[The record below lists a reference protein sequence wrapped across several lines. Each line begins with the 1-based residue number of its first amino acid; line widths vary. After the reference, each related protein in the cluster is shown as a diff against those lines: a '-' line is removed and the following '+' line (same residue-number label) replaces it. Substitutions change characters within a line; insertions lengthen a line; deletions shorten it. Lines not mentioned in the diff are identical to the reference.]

1 MPSYDEILAF
11 IKHSKTVIK
20 NMRSKAKELNHQADE
35 LAQSN
40 AKLIRQ
46 MKRVADHSPA
56 PQSTD
61 APTGAEP
68 IDASS
73 VSQNS

>member
-1 MPSYDEILAF
+1 VPSHKEILAF

-46 MKRVADHSPA
+46 MKRVVDHSPA
-56 PQSTD
+56 HQSTD
-61 APTGAEP
+61 EPTGAEP
-68 IDASS
+68 INASS
-73 VSQNS
+73 VNQNF

>member
-1 MPSYDEILAF
+1 MPSHKEILDF

-20 NMRSKAKELNHQADE
+20 SMRSKAKELNHQADE

-46 MKRVADHSPA
+46 MKRVVDHSPA

-61 APTGAEP
+61 APTDAVPTG
-68 IDASS
+68 ASS
-73 VSQNS
+73 VNQNS